1 MRKTIFTLIAGTA
14 LTAGLLF
21 ASCHGKVT
29 ISGDNGTDTL
39 EFNTDSIREININ
52 VKTNEEGEADGTE
65 AMGLALYEAEAM
77 DISELPETAKKQDRQ
92 GKLVLY
98 VNIEQAPTEDEPAGI
113 YSVWMADEKAGKVCK
128 ILTTNPTAG
137 SLWDQMKEKDSNA
150 APTEMHLIATAEKA
164 FFASKDGSKIIVEGC
179 PDARNTWTYTIDTQK
194 RTVKQFPCTE
204 GVQSID
210 LEKGEVI
217 LASYGYY
224 PAPDYGRYS
233 VTNAYTIDGKFLRQ
247 ASESEAE

>member
-14 LTAGLLF
+14 LTAGLLL

-98 VNIEQAPTEDEPAGI
+98 VNIQ
-113 YSVWMADEKAGKVCK
+113 
-128 ILTTNPTAG
+128 
-137 SLWDQMKEKDSNA
+137 
-150 APTEMHLIATAEKA
+150 
-164 FFASKDGSKIIVEGC
+164 
-179 PDARNTWTYTIDTQK
+179 
-194 RTVKQFPCTE
+194 
-204 GVQSID
+204 
-210 LEKGEVI
+210 
-217 LASYGYY
+217 
-224 PAPDYGRYS
+224 
-233 VTNAYTIDGKFLRQ
+233 Q
-247 ASESEAE
+247 ASTPFGWQTRRRAKSARFSPPTPQLEVFGTR